1 MIEEIL
7 PAEVAAVEARADP
20 PDVMLFPEEEAV
32 IAKAVDKGR
41 REFSTVRHCA
51 RLALATLG
59 LPRSPL
65 LPWERGAP
73 QWPVGVVGSMTH
85 CAGYRAAAVA
95 RARDVVTIGI
105 DAEPHAVLPDGVP
118 LTGRWLGFEDAE
130 LVVAA
135 VALLPPTGR

>member
-1 MIEEIL
+1 
-7 PAEVAAVEARADP
+7 
-20 PDVMLFPEEEAV
+20 
-32 IAKAVDKGR
+32 
-41 REFSTVRHCA
+41 
-51 RLALATLG
+51 
-59 LPRSPL
+59 
-65 LPWERGAP
+65 
-73 QWPVGVVGSMTH
+73 VGVVGSMTH

>member
-7 PAEVAAVEARADP
+7 PAEVVAVEALADP
-20 PDVMLFPEEEAV
+20 PGVTLFPEEEAV
-32 IAKAVDKGR
+32 IAKAVDKRR

-65 LPWERGAP
+65 LSGERGAP

-105 DAEPHAVLPDGVP
+105 DAEPHAVLPEGV
-118 LTGRWLGFEDAE
+118 LE
-130 LVVAA
+130 VVA
-135 VALLPPTGR
+135 LPEERVN